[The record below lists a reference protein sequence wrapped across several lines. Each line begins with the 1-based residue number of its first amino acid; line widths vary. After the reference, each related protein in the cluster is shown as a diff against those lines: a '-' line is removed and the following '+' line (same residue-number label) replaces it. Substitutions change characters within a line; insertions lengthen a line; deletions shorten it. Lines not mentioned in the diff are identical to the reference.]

1 LSGYCQTA
9 LFCRAAINKQIPM
22 LTQLNLSVSQQSK
35 LTVSKSP
42 NIYTVILLSLFIT
55 LAAFKANAESFKFK
69 IKNTTKNVVTV
80 FYKINK
86 KSGDFKVKSLVKLAP
101 GEEKEKEVS
110 VSKNDTVS
118 FYGQNGEDETSA
130 IVRKDF
136 VTLSK
141 QKNEVFYIPIVIPE
155 KENTSFES
163 LENLSL
169 QLEHNKVLN
178 FLLKM
183 DSTSMTSMSMLENN
197 FQNVYPLGTFVFV
210 DTKTNRLL
218 VPPLEPSYWNNSEN
232 YFTIQ
237 DSLYALVN
245 NNHALQAGVQ
255 VSFIAKLFDSLRV
268 NNAEE
273 LEFKGKLSLLRWKP
287 SANANIY
294 QILNDK
300 AIQDFLQTCYDQI
313 NDPDSEYQHYRL
325 YFLSS
330 YERIDDL
337 EIFGKQ
343 FYTFGNEADISL
355 MSSGNP
361 NFQLLSTNLGM
372 LYTKSKTLSNYYSV
386 QNAVLRTRAYDFT
399 SLLFN
404 GFKNNIKT
412 KLIEDAYHTQHQLVA
427 AILSEY
433 SGLVDYN
440 PDANKLTLVKLNE
453 KDTTASLTPV
463 LTTVSNL
470 QPYSVEL
477 PDTSKQASAVAKNSQ
492 LDGYNNRVKLFN
504 SHLNKINSLIKQ
516 LNQTNSDI
524 VKMSASD
531 DKQYKMYSKSSAGLL
546 QEIEVNNDIVRKE

>member
-1 LSGYCQTA
+1 
-9 LFCRAAINKQIPM
+9 M
-22 LTQLNLSVSQQSK
+22 LTQFNLSTSQQSK
-35 LTVSKSP
+35 LTLSKSP
-42 NIYTVILLSLFIT
+42 NIFTVMLLSLFIT
-55 LAAFKANAESFKFK
+55 LAAFNVNAESFKFK

-183 DSTSMTSMSMLENN
+183 DSSSMTSMSMLENN
-197 FQNVYPLGTFVFV
+197 FQNVYPLGTFIFV

-245 NNHALQAGVQ
+245 NNHALQAGIQ

-343 FYTFGNEADISL
+343 FYTFGNEADISI
-355 MSSGNP
+355 MSSNNP

-440 PDANKLTLVKLNE
+440 PDATKLTLVKLNE

-470 QPYSVEL
+470 QPYSIEL

-546 QEIEVNNDIVRKE
+546 QEIEVNNNIVRKE

>member
-1 LSGYCQTA
+1 MFPSPVLPSRKKYSFSLKTTFKFN
-9 LFCRAAINKQIPM
+9 LLKITVFIFCLIP
-22 LTQLNLSVSQQSK
+22 
-35 LTVSKSP
+35 
-42 NIYTVILLSLFIT
+42 LL
-55 LAAFKANAESFKFK
+55 ANAESFKFK
-69 IKNTTKNVVTV
+69 VKNTTKNVVTV
-80 FYKINK
+80 FYKISK
-86 KSGDFKVKSLVKLAP
+86 KSGNFKVKLLLKLAP
-101 GEEKEKEVS
+101 GEEKVKEVS
-110 VSKNDTVS
+110 VSKADTVS
-118 FYGQNGEDETSA
+118 FYGQNAEDETSA

-136 VTLSK
+136 ATLIK
-141 QKNEVFYIPIVIPE
+141 QKNQVYYIPIVIPQ

-178 FLLKM
+178 FLMKM
-183 DSTSMTSMSMLENN
+183 DSSSMTSLSMLENN
-197 FQNVYPLGTFVFV
+197 FQNVYPLGTFIFV

-237 DSLYALVN
+237 DSLYAMIN
-245 NNHALQAGVQ
+245 NNHSIQAGVQ

-300 AIQDFLQTCYDQI
+300 AIQDFLENCYNQI
-313 NDPDSEYQHYRL
+313 NDPDSEYQRYRL

-337 EIFGKQ
+337 EIYGKQ

-361 NFQLLSTNLGM
+361 GFSLLSTNLGM
-372 LYTKSKTLSNYYSV
+372 LYTKSKTLSNFYSV
-386 QNAVLRTRAYDFT
+386 QNAILRTKAYDFT

-404 GFKNNIKT
+404 GFKNSVKT
-412 KLIEDAYHTQHQLVA
+412 KLIEDSYHTQHQLVA

-433 SGLVDYN
+433 SGLVSYN
-440 PDANKLTLVKLNE
+440 PNPARLNLVQLNP
-453 KDTTASLTPV
+453 KDTTSSLTPV
-463 LTTVSNL
+463 ITTVSDL
-470 QPYSVEL
+470 QPYIAET
-477 PDTSKQASAVAKNSQ
+477 PDTSKLASAVAKNN
-492 LDGYNNRVKLFN
+492 LTDGYNNRVKIFN
-504 SHLNKINSLIKQ
+504 SHLFKVNSLIKQ

-524 VKMSASD
+524 VKMSNSND
-531 DKQYKMYSKSSAGLL
+531 NQYKGYAKNASGLL
-546 QEIEVNNDIVRKE
+546 NEIVVSNSIVRKE

>member
-1 LSGYCQTA
+1 
-9 LFCRAAINKQIPM
+9 M
-22 LTQLNLSVSQQSK
+22 LTQSALSTQQKSIPLSFTLTSK
-35 LTVSKSP
+35 KS
-42 NIYTVILLSLFIT
+42 FIT
-55 LAAFKANAESFKFK
+55 SAATLFFLLFSLVSFKVSAESFKFK

-86 KSGDFKVKSLVKLAP
+86 KSGDFKVRSLVKLAP
-101 GEEKEKEVS
+101 GDEREKEVS
-110 VSKNDTVS
+110 IGKNDTVS

-130 IVRKDF
+130 IVRKDYE
-136 VTLSK
+136 TLNK
-141 QKNEVFYIPIVIPE
+141 DKNEVYYIPIVIPE

-163 LENLSL
+163 VENLGL
-169 QLEHNKVLN
+169 QLEHNKVLS
-178 FLLKM
+178 FLLRM

-197 FQNVYPLGTFVFV
+197 FQNIYPLGTFVFV

-273 LEFKGKLSLLRWKP
+273 LEFKGKLSLFRWKP
-287 SANANIY
+287 SPNANIY

-300 AIQDFLQTCYDQI
+300 AIQDFLQICYDQI

-337 EIFGKQ
+337 EIYGKQ
-343 FYTFGNEADISL
+343 FYSFGNEADISL

-412 KLIEDAYHTQHQLVA
+412 KLIEDAYRTQHQLVSN
-427 AILSEY
+427 ILSEY

-440 PDANKLTLVKLNE
+440 PDPSKLTLVKLNE
-453 KDTTASLTPV
+453 KDTTSSLTPV
-463 LTTVSNL
+463 LTTVGNL
-470 QPYSVEL
+470 QPYIVGVA
-477 PDTSKQASAVAKNSQ
+477 DTSKEASAIAKNNQ
-492 LDGYNNRVKLFN
+492 LDGYNNRVKIFN
-504 SHLNKINSLIKQ
+504 SHLSKINSLIKQ

-524 VKMSASD
+524 VKMSQSD
-531 DKQYKMYSKSSAGLL
+531 EKQYKMDPKNSAGLL
-546 QEIEVNNDIVRKE
+546 KEIVVNNSIVRKE

>member
-1 LSGYCQTA
+1 MFSLSE
-9 LFCRAAINKQIPM
+9 LPP
-22 LTQLNLSVSQQSK
+22 QQ
-35 LTVSKSP
+35 VSKSANSTYRP
-42 NIYTVILLSLFIT
+42 FKFNGT
-55 LAAFKANAESFKFK
+55 LAKTIVLFMAFLPLMANAEGFKFK
-69 IKNTTKNVVTV
+69 IKNTTKNVVNV
-80 FYKINK
+80 FYKVSK
-86 KSGDFKVKSLVKLAP
+86 KGGNFKVRSLIKLAP
-101 GEEKEKEVS
+101 GDEKIKEVS
-110 VSKNDTVS
+110 VGKGDTIS
-118 FYGQNGEDETSA
+118 FYGQNSEDETSA
-130 IVRKDF
+130 IVRRDF
-136 VTLSK
+136 ATLSQ
-141 QKNEVFYIPIVIPE
+141 QKNEIYYIPIIIPE

-183 DSTSMTSMSMLENN
+183 DSTSMTSLSMLENN
-197 FQNVYPLGTFVFV
+197 FQNIYPLGTFIFV

-218 VPPLEPSYWNNSEN
+218 VPPLEPSFWNNSED

-237 DSLYALVN
+237 DSLYAMVN
-245 NNHALQAGVQ
+245 NSHGLQAGAQ

-300 AIQDFLQTCYDQI
+300 AIEDFLQNCYNLID
-313 NDPDSEYQHYRL
+313 NPDSEYQHYRL

-337 EIFGKQ
+337 EIYGKQ
-343 FYTFGNEADISL
+343 FYTFGNEADVSL

-361 NFQLLSTNLGM
+361 GFSLLSTNLGM

-386 QNAVLRTRAYDFT
+386 QNAVLRTKAYDFT

-404 GFKNNIKT
+404 GFKNSVKA

-427 AILSEY
+427 AVLSEY
-433 SGLVDYN
+433 SGLVSYN
-440 PDANKLTLVKLNE
+440 PDPSKLSLVQLNP
-453 KDTTASLTPV
+453 KDTTSALTPV

-470 QPYSVEL
+470 QAYTPEV
-477 PDTSKQASAVAKNSQ
+477 PDTSKQATAIAKNNQ
-492 LDGYNNRVKLFN
+492 LDSYNNKVKIFN
-504 SHLNKINSLIKQ
+504 SYLSKINSLIKQ

-524 VKMSASD
+524 VKMSNSND
-531 DKQYKMYSKSSAGLL
+531 NQYKGYAKSSPGLL
-546 QEIEVNNDIVRKE
+546 NEITVSNSIVRKE

>member
-1 LSGYCQTA
+1 LTAFA
-9 LFCRAAINKQIPM
+9 LFFAFLP
-22 LTQLNLSVSQQSK
+22 
-35 LTVSKSP
+35 
-42 NIYTVILLSLFIT
+42 
-55 LAAFKANAESFKFK
+55 LAVCAGGFKFK
-69 IKNTTKNVVTV
+69 VKNTSKNVVTV
-80 FYKINK
+80 FYKINR
-86 KSGDFKVKSLVKLAP
+86 KSGDFKVRSLIKLTP
-101 GEEKEKEVS
+101 GEEKIREVS
-110 VSKNDTVS
+110 VGKGDTVS
-118 FYGQNGEDETSA
+118 FYGQDAEDETSA

-136 VTLSK
+136 NTLNK
-141 QKNEVFYIPIVIPE
+141 QKDEVYYIPIVIPL

-183 DSTSMTSMSMLENN
+183 DSTSMTSLSMLENN
-197 FQNVYPLGTFVFV
+197 FQNVYPLGTFIFV

-245 NNHALQAGVQ
+245 NSHGVQAGAQ

-287 SANANIY
+287 STNANIY

-300 AIQDFLQTCYDQI
+300 AIQAFLDNCYNQI
-313 NDPDSEYQHYRL
+313 DDPDAEFQRYRL

-330 YERIDDL
+330 YERIDNL
-337 EIFGKQ
+337 EIYGKQ
-343 FYTFGNEADISL
+343 FYTFGNEADISI

-361 NFQLLSTNLGM
+361 EFQLLSTNLGM

-386 QNAVLRTRAYDFT
+386 QNAVLRTKAYDFT

-404 GFKNNIKT
+404 GFKASVKA
-412 KLIEDAYHTQHQLVA
+412 KLVEDAYRTQHKLVA

-440 PDANKLTLVKLNE
+440 PDPTKLSLVRLNE
-453 KDTTASLTPV
+453 KDTAASLTPV
-463 LTTVSNL
+463 MTTVANL
-470 QPYSVEL
+470 QPYGQLL
-477 PDTSKQASAVAKNSQ
+477 PDTAKQDIAAGKNNMIDS
-492 LDGYNNRVKLFN
+492 YNNKAKIFN
-504 SHLNKINSLIKQ
+504 AHLSKINELIRQ
-516 LNQTNSDI
+516 LNQTNLDI
-524 VKMSASD
+524 VKMSQPD
-531 DKQYKMYSKSSAGLL
+531 DNLYKGYAKNSAGLL
-546 QEIEVNNDIVRKE
+546 NEITVSNSIVRKE

>member
-1 LSGYCQTA
+1 MSSSSGPHPGQV
-9 LFCRAAINKQIPM
+9 LKP
-22 LTQLNLSVSQQSK
+22 LNS
-35 LTVSKSP
+35 TPTSP
-42 NIYTVILLSLFIT
+42 NRNNFKSNLKKAIALLI
-55 LAAFKANAESFKFK
+55 AFLPLLVNAEGFKFK
-69 IKNTTKNVVTV
+69 VKNTTKNVVTV
-80 FYKINK
+80 FYKVSK
-86 KSGDFKVKSLVKLAP
+86 KSGDFKVRSFLKLAP
-101 GEEKEKEVS
+101 GEEKVKEAS
-110 VSKNDTVS
+110 ISKGDTIS
-118 FYGQNGEDETSA
+118 FYGQDAEDETSA

-141 QKNEVFYIPIVIPE
+141 QKDEVYYIPIIIPE

-163 LENLSL
+163 LENLTL

-183 DSTSMTSMSMLENN
+183 DSSSMTSLSMLENN
-197 FQNVYPLGTFVFV
+197 FQNVYPLGTFIFV
-210 DTKTNRLL
+210 DTKTNRML

-245 NNHALQAGVQ
+245 NNHSVQAGLQ

-273 LEFKGKLSLLRWKP
+273 IEFKGKLSLLRWKP

-300 AIQDFLQTCYDQI
+300 AIVDFLQTCYNQI
-313 NDPDSEYQHYRL
+313 DNTDSEYQHYRL

-337 EIFGKQ
+337 DIFGKQ
-343 FYTFGNEADISL
+343 FYTFGNEADVSL

-361 NFQLLSTNLGM
+361 GFSLLSTNLGM
-372 LYTKSKTLSNYYSV
+372 LYTRSKTLSNYYSV
-386 QNAVLRTRAYDFT
+386 QNAVLRTKAYDFT

-404 GFKNNIKT
+404 GFKYSIKQ
-412 KLIEDAYHTQHQLVA
+412 KLIQDAYHTQHQLVA
-427 AILSEY
+427 AILGEY
-433 SGLVDYN
+433 SGLVSYN
-440 PDANKLTLVKLNE
+440 PDPSKLSLVQLNP
-453 KDTTASLTPV
+453 KDTTSALTPV

-470 QPYSVEL
+470 QPYIPEA
-477 PDTSKQASAVAKNSQ
+477 PDTAKQAIAAGKNNAI
-492 LDGYNNRVKLFN
+492 DGYNNKVKLFN
-504 SHLNKINSLIKQ
+504 SYLNKLNSLIKQ

-524 VKMSASD
+524 VKMSQSND
-531 DKQYKMYSKSSAGLL
+531 NQYKGYAKNAPGLL
-546 QEIEVNNDIVRKE
+546 NEITVSNSIVRKE

>member
-1 LSGYCQTA
+1 
-9 LFCRAAINKQIPM
+9 M
-22 LTQLNLSVSQQSK
+22 LTQSDLQNQQK
-35 LTVSKSP
+35 RIPL
-42 NIYTVILLSLFIT
+42 LFIT
-55 LAAFKANAESFKFK
+55 AFKKSFHICTIALLVLFFSLASLRVNAESFKFK

-86 KSGDFKVKSLVKLAP
+86 KSGDFKVRSLVKLAP
-101 GEEKEKEVS
+101 GDERQKEVS
-110 VSKNDTVS
+110 VGKSDTVY
-118 FYGQNGEDETSA
+118 FYGQDGEDQTSA
-130 IVRKDF
+130 IVKKDYE
-136 VTLSK
+136 TLSQDK
-141 QKNEVFYIPIVIPE
+141 DQIYYIPIVIPE
-155 KENTSFES
+155 KENTNFES
-163 LENLSL
+163 LENLGL

-197 FQNVYPLGTFVFV
+197 FQNIYPLGTFIFV

-245 NNHALQAGVQ
+245 NSHSLQGGVQ
-255 VSFIAKLFDSLRV
+255 VAFIAKLFDSLRV

-287 SANANIY
+287 SQNANIY

-300 AIQDFLQTCYDQI
+300 SIQDFLQTCYDQI
-313 NDPDSEYQHYRL
+313 NDPDSEYQRYRL

-337 EIFGKQ
+337 EIYKKE
-343 FYTFGNEADISL
+343 FYSFGNEADISL

-361 NFQLLSTNLGM
+361 NFQLISTNLGM
-372 LYTKSKTLSNYYSV
+372 LYTKSKNLSNFYSV

-412 KLIEDAYHTQHQLVA
+412 KLIDDAYHTQHSLVSN
-427 AILSEY
+427 ILSEY

-440 PDANKLTLVKLNE
+440 PEPAKFTLVKLNE
-453 KDTTASLTPV
+453 KDTTSSLTPV

-470 QPYSVEL
+470 QPYTYGVA
-477 PDTSKQASAVAKNSQ
+477 DTSKEASAIARNNQ
-492 LDGYNNRVKLFN
+492 LDGYNNRVKIFN

-516 LNQTNSDI
+516 LNQTNLDI
-524 VKMSASD
+524 VKMSQSD
-531 DKQYKMYSKSSAGLL
+531 EKQYKMDPKNSAGLL
-546 QEIEVNNDIVRKE
+546 KEIVVNNSIVRKE

>member
-1 LSGYCQTA
+1 
-9 LFCRAAINKQIPM
+9 M
-22 LTQLNLSVSQQSK
+22 LTQLSLSTPQQSK
-35 LTVSKSP
+35 RFSCLPPSSKP
-42 NIYTVILLSLFIT
+42 NNYTTILLLLFMT
-55 LAAFKANAESFKFK
+55 LTALNVNAESFKFK

-136 VTLSK
+136 ATLSK

-183 DSTSMTSMSMLENN
+183 DSSSMTGMTMLENN
-197 FQNVYPLGTFVFV
+197 FQNVYPLGTFIFV

-255 VSFIAKLFDSLRV
+255 ISFITKLFDSLRV

-440 PDANKLTLVKLNE
+440 PDATKLTLVKLNE

-470 QPYSVEL
+470 QPYSIEL
-477 PDTSKQASAVAKNSQ
+477 PDTSKQPTAIAKNSQ

-531 DKQYKMYSKSSAGLL
+531 DKQYKMYSKSATGLL

>member
-1 LSGYCQTA
+1 MYTKICINNPSLKLKFKKQLVKY
-9 LFCRAAINKQIPM
+9 LFAIMCLFTVAA
-22 LTQLNLSVSQQSK
+22 
-35 LTVSKSP
+35 
-42 NIYTVILLSLFIT
+42 
-55 LAAFKANAESFKFK
+55 ADAEGFKFK

-80 FYKINK
+80 FYKVNK
-86 KSGDFKVKSLVKLAP
+86 KAGDFKVRSLVKLAP
-101 GEEKEKEVS
+101 GEEKLKEVS
-110 VSKNDTVS
+110 ISKNDTLS
-118 FYGQNGEDETSA
+118 FYGQNAEDETSA

-136 VTLSK
+136 ATLSK
-141 QKNEVFYIPIVIPE
+141 QKNEVYYIPIIIPE
-155 KENTSFES
+155 KQNTSFES

-183 DSTSMTSMSMLENN
+183 DSSSMSSMSMLENN
-197 FQNVYPLGTFVFV
+197 FQNVYPLGTFIFV

-237 DSLYALVN
+237 DSLYAMVN
-245 NNHALQAGVQ
+245 NNHAVQGGVQ

-287 SANANIY
+287 GANANIY

-300 AIQDFLQTCYDQI
+300 AIQDFLQNCYQQI
-313 NDPDSEYQHYRL
+313 DDPDSEYQRYRL

-337 EIFGKQ
+337 EIYGKQ

-361 NFQLLSTNLGM
+361 GFSLLSTNLGM
-372 LYTKSKTLSNYYSV
+372 LYTKTKTLSNYFSV

-404 GFKNNIKT
+404 GFKNNVKA
-412 KLIEDAYHTQHQLVA
+412 KLIEDAYHTQHQLSA

-440 PDANKLTLVKLNE
+440 PDPSKLTLVKLNE

-470 QPYSVEL
+470 QPYMSAV
-477 PDTSKQASAVAKNSQ
+477 PDTSKLAAAVAKNN
-492 LDGYNNRVKLFN
+492 LIDGYNNRVKIFN
-504 SHLNKINSLIKQ
+504 SHLKKINELIRQ

-524 VKMSASD
+524 VKMSNSD
-531 DKQYKMYSKSSAGLL
+531 NGQYKAYSKKSAGLL
-546 QEIEVNNDIVRKE
+546 NEVVVSNSIIRKE

>member
-1 LSGYCQTA
+1 MFLSFQPSCITIQKRPFNNS
-9 LFCRAAINKQIPM
+9 LL
-22 LTQLNLSVSQQSK
+22 LTTLIFFM
-35 LTVSKSP
+35 TISP
-42 NIYTVILLSLFIT
+42 FLV
-55 LAAFKANAESFKFK
+55 NAEGFKFK
-69 IKNTTKNVVTV
+69 VKNTTKNVVTV
-80 FYKINK
+80 FYKISK
-86 KSGDFKVKSLVKLAP
+86 KSGNFKVKSLVKLAP
-101 GEEKEKEVS
+101 GEEKLKEVS
-110 VSKNDTVS
+110 VGKGDTVS

-136 VTLSK
+136 TTLSK
-141 QKNEVFYIPIVIPE
+141 QKDEIYYIPIVIPE

-197 FQNVYPLGTFVFV
+197 FQNVYPLGTFIFV

-237 DSLYALVN
+237 DSLYAMVN

-300 AIQDFLQTCYDQI
+300 SIQGFLQNCYDQI
-313 NDPDSEYQHYRL
+313 NDPDSEYQRYRL
-325 YFLSS
+325 YFLTS

-337 EIFGKQ
+337 EIYGKQ
-343 FYTFGNEADISL
+343 FYTFGNEADVSL

-372 LYTKSKTLSNYYSV
+372 LYTKSKTLSNYFSV
-386 QNAVLRTRAYDFT
+386 QNAVLRTKAYDFT

-404 GFKNNIKT
+404 GFKNSVKD
-412 KLIEDAYHTQHQLVA
+412 KLINDSYHTQHLLVS
-427 AILSEY
+427 AILGEY
-433 SGLVDYN
+433 SGMVSYN
-440 PDANKLTLVKLNE
+440 PDPSKLTLVQLNP
-453 KDTTASLTPV
+453 KDTTSALTPV
-463 LTTVSNL
+463 ITTVGNL
-470 QPYSVEL
+470 QPYIPEA
-477 PDTSKQASAVAKNSQ
+477 PDTSKLAAAVTKNNQ
-492 LDGYNNRVKLFN
+492 VDGYNNKVRIFN
-504 SHLNKINSLIKQ
+504 SYLYKLNSLIKQ
-516 LNQTNSDI
+516 LNQINSDI
-524 VKMSASD
+524 VKMSNSND
-531 DKQYKMYSKSSAGLL
+531 NQYKGYAKNSAGLL
-546 QEIEVNNDIVRKE
+546 NEIVVSNSIVRKE